1 MRVVLG
7 TTMLGSLLAAGAA
20 QASCGPSIS
29 GPLDK
34 QPPFY
39 FSSSCFKLPNGVVLR
54 QQVCSVSQTP
64 VAFYWTKLNWV
75 SGSAGIERG
84 GCLVMRSSTQNA
96 VRIPGS
102 QIRSNIK
109 LSPVTDVYLPDLG
122 KENNDKFYFETVE
135 GGGPRVE
142 GGSPEPF
149 RFQVSYAP
157 GSDLK
162 SVRINATMSG
172 EKPILVVVLPRS
184 IKSADDLNKVFPNEY
199 LRQISPY
206 IDFKGGIYRLSEKD
220 PTLQEYIKENELTA
234 RASAVYRG
242 EVDIANASF
251 TMLGSIGEAVR
262 SLSFCLGQSEQI
274 VTCFQAGA
282 AL

>member
-7 TTMLGSLLAAGAA
+7 VMMLGSLFAAGAA
-20 QASCGPSIS
+20 RANCGHSIS

-34 QPPFY
+34 EPPFY
-39 FSSSCFKLPNGVVLR
+39 FSSSCFKVPDGVVLR
-54 QQVCSVSQTP
+54 QQVCSVSPTP
-64 VAFYWTKLNWV
+64 IAFHWTKLNWV

-84 GCLVMRSSTQNA
+84 GCLVLRSSTQSA

-102 QIRSNIK
+102 QIKANIK
-109 LSPVTDVYLPDLG
+109 PSPVTDVYLPDLG

-149 RFQVSYAP
+149 RFQVSYVPA
-157 GSDLK
+157 GG
-162 SVRINATMSG
+162 SVRIRATMSG

-199 LRQISPY
+199 LKQISPY
-206 IDFKGGIYRLSEKD
+206 IDFKGGIYRVADKD
-220 PTLQEYIKENELTA
+220 PTLQEYVKENELTA

-242 EVDIANASF
+242 EVDTANADF
-251 TMLGSIGEAVR
+251 TMLGSVGEAVR
-262 SLSFCLGQSEQI
+262 NLSFCVGQSEQI